1 MLKKCIAVVS
11 VMLALVL
18 SLIIIFEISDAQA
31 MGGGTITAAQTKN
44 TQNTSPQENTVQA
57 IPLSNPASDP
67 GSETGVWKP
76 AEEETTTPEENT
88 SDATSTTVPVPEPTT
103 IPVPE
108 PETEPSQETTLED
121 TDLAALTDESEP
133 TEETTSPTEALEELE
148 EVAPTEPVFFSE
160 EVSYSNEIVDEE
172 ADTIPEK
179 YGRYVPHF
187 YQNDYPDVRYGN
199 NTLARSGCSMTTLA
213 MLADYFTGYDYS
225 PVDFARWFGW
235 YGKNEVERLEYAA
248 TQLKLPWYEV
258 ENIQIALDAVSKGK
272 LAIILVNAASRY
284 TTSQHFILVTGVNPT
299 TGKYTIYDSNLTNY
313 SKWDLAD
320 GYENGVT
327 LGKLAVGFDGAWVF
341 DPYQMSENPFRYT
354 DPLDYTVQRYPDIPL
369 SEEDKLL
376 LAKLIWLEARG
387 EDMDGQQAVAE
398 VVLNRVKS
406 PYFPNTVSEVIWA
419 ENQFPSKFLA
429 TATPVQAQYDAI
441 DRARNC
447 ASVLGGDYQIVYYA
461 QWETNDNVLKKIGG
475 HYFMGWSTEEQRLHA
490 QAEKDFERTEFDF
503 SVSDPAIDDAMPE
516 ETEPIKP
523 DEDISMGHIDEW
535 TTMPNHS

>member
-44 TQNTSPQENTVQA
+44 TQDTSPQENTIQA

-67 GSETGVWKP
+67 ASETGVWKP
-76 AEEETTTPEENT
+76 AEEETTAPKENT

-103 IPVPE
+103 VPVPE
-108 PETEPSQETTLED
+108 PETEPSQETTSEV
-121 TDLAALTDESEP
+121 TDPAAPTDESEP
-133 TEETTSPTEALEELE
+133 TEETTSPTETLEELE

-535 TTMPNHS
+535 PTMPNHS

>member
-18 SLIIIFEISDAQA
+18 SLIIICEISDAQA
-31 MGGGTITAAQTKN
+31 MGGGTITAAQTGK
-44 TQNTSPQENTVQA
+44 TQGTSPQETTIQA
-57 IPLSNPASDP
+57 IPLSNPESDP
-67 GSETGVWKP
+67 ASETGVWKP
-76 AEEETTTPEENT
+76 AGEETTAPEENT

-103 IPVPE
+103 VPVPE
-108 PETEPSQETTLED
+108 PGTEPPQETTSEG
-121 TDLAALTDESEP
+121 TDPAAPSDESEP
-133 TEETTSPTEALEELE
+133 IEETTEALEELE
-148 EVAPTEPVFFSE
+148 DVAPTEPAFFSD
-160 EVSYSNEIVDEE
+160 EVLYSSEIVDEE

-213 MLADYFTGYDYS
+213 MLADYLTGYDYS
-225 PVDFARWFGW
+225 PVDFAKWFGW
-235 YGKNEVERLEYAA
+235 YGKNEVDRLEYAA

-313 SKWDLAD
+313 SKWDLED

-354 DPLDYTVQRYPDIPL
+354 DPLKYTDPRYPDIIL

-387 EDMDGQQAVAE
+387 ENMDGQQAVAE

-406 PYFPNTVSEVIWA
+406 PYFPDTVSEVIWA
-419 ENQFPSKFLA
+419 ENQFPSKFLS

-447 ASVLGGDYQIVYYA
+447 VSVLDGDYQIVYYA

-475 HYFMGWSTEEQRLHA
+475 HYFMGWSTEEQRIHA
-490 QAEKDFERTEFDF
+490 QAEKESGQTEFDI
-503 SVSDPAIDDAMPE
+503 SASDPAIDAAMPE
-516 ETEPIKP
+516 KTEPIKP
-523 DEDISMGHIDEW
+523 DEDIAMGHSEEW
-535 TTMPNHS
+535 ATMPNSS

>member
-44 TQNTSPQENTVQA
+44 TQDTSPQENTIQA

-67 GSETGVWKP
+67 ASETGVWKP
-76 AEEETTTPEENT
+76 AEEETTAPKENT

-103 IPVPE
+103 VPVPE
-108 PETEPSQETTLED
+108 PETEPSQETTSED
-121 TDLAALTDESEP
+121 TDPAAPTDESEP
-133 TEETTSPTEALEELE
+133 TEETTSPTETLEELE

-341 DPYQMSENPFRYT
+341 DPYQMSENPFRCT

-419 ENQFPSKFLA
+419 ENQFPSKFLT

-535 TTMPNHS
+535 PTMPNHS

>member
-1 MLKKCIAVVS
+1 MLKKCITVVS
-11 VMLALVL
+11 AMLALVL
-18 SLIIIFEISDAQA
+18 SLLIFLEISDAQT
-31 MGGGTITAAQTKN
+31 MGGSTITAAQAKKA
-44 TQNTSPQENTVQA
+44 QDTSPQKPTIQA
-57 IPLSNPASDP
+57 TFLSNSESTTPDGESQNPVDP
-67 GSETGVWKP
+67 TRATAAWKP
-76 AEEETTTPEENT
+76 AEEDATDPEENT
-88 SDATSTTVPVPEPTT
+88 SEATSTT

-108 PETEPSQETTLED
+108 PETEPLQEATSEG
-121 TDLAALTDESEP
+121 TDPAAPTAESDS
-133 TEETTSPTEALEELE
+133 TEETTSPTETTETLEELE

-160 EVSYSNEIVDEE
+160 EVSYSSEIVDEE

-225 PVDFARWFGW
+225 PVDFAKWFGW
-235 YGKNEVERLEYAA
+235 YGVSEVERLEYAA
-248 TQLKLPWYEV
+248 TQLKLPWHEV
-258 ENIQIALDAVSKGK
+258 ENIQIALDEVSNGK
-272 LAIILVNAASRY
+272 FAIILVNATSRY
-284 TTSQHFILVTGVNPT
+284 TTSQHFLLVTGVNPS

-313 SKWDLAD
+313 SQWDLKD

-341 DPYQMSENPFRYT
+341 DPYQMTENPFRYT
-354 DPLDYTVQRYPDIPL
+354 DPLEYTEPRYPDIIL

-376 LAKLIWLEARG
+376 LAKLVWLEARG

-447 ASVLGGDYQIVYYA
+447 VSVLDGDYQIVYYA
-461 QWETNDNVLKKIGG
+461 QWKMNDNVLKKIGG

-490 QAEKDFERTEFDF
+490 QAEKESE
-503 SVSDPAIDDAMPE
+503 
-516 ETEPIKP
+516 
-523 DEDISMGHIDEW
+523 
-535 TTMPNHS
+535 

>member
-1 MLKKCIAVVS
+1 
-11 VMLALVL
+11 MLALVL

-44 TQNTSPQENTVQA
+44 TQDTSPQENTIQA

-67 GSETGVWKP
+67 ASETGVWKP
-76 AEEETTTPEENT
+76 AEEETTAPKENT

-103 IPVPE
+103 VPVPE
-108 PETEPSQETTLED
+108 PETEPSQETTSED
-121 TDLAALTDESEP
+121 TDPAAPTDESEP
-133 TEETTSPTEALEELE
+133 TEETTSPTETLEELE

-419 ENQFPSKFLA
+419 ENQFPSKFLT

-535 TTMPNHS
+535 PTMPNHS

>member
-44 TQNTSPQENTVQA
+44 TQDTSPQENTIQA

-67 GSETGVWKP
+67 ASETGVWKP
-76 AEEETTTPEENT
+76 AEEETTAPEENT

-103 IPVPE
+103 VPVPE
-108 PETEPSQETTLED
+108 PETEPSQETTSED
-121 TDLAALTDESEP
+121 TDPAAPTDESEP
-133 TEETTSPTEALEELE
+133 TEETTSPTETLEELE

-535 TTMPNHS
+535 PTMPNHS

>member
-108 PETEPSQETTLED
+108 PETEPSQETTSED

-535 TTMPNHS
+535 PTMPNHS

>member
-108 PETEPSQETTLED
+108 PETEPSQETTSED
-121 TDLAALTDESEP
+121 TDLAAPTDESEP

-535 TTMPNHS
+535 PTMPNHS

>member
-1 MLKKCIAVVS
+1 M
-11 VMLALVL
+11 
-18 SLIIIFEISDAQA
+18 
-31 MGGGTITAAQTKN
+31 
-44 TQNTSPQENTVQA
+44 
-57 IPLSNPASDP
+57 
-67 GSETGVWKP
+67 
-76 AEEETTTPEENT
+76 
-88 SDATSTTVPVPEPTT
+88 
-103 IPVPE
+103 
-108 PETEPSQETTLED
+108 
-121 TDLAALTDESEP
+121 
-133 TEETTSPTEALEELE
+133 
-148 EVAPTEPVFFSE
+148 
-160 EVSYSNEIVDEE
+160 
-172 ADTIPEK
+172 
-179 YGRYVPHF
+179 PHF

-213 MLADYFTGYDYS
+213 MIADYFTGYDYS
-225 PVDFARWFGW
+225 PVDLAKWFGW

-248 TQLKLPWYEV
+248 TQLKLPWHEV
-258 ENIQIALDAVSKGK
+258 ENIQIALDEVSKGK

-313 SKWDLAD
+313 SKWDLED

-354 DPLDYTVQRYPDIPL
+354 DPLDYTVQRYPDITL

-376 LAKLIWLEARG
+376 LAKLVWLEARG

-441 DRARNC
+441 ERARNC
-447 ASVLGGDYQIVYYA
+447 ASVLDGNYQIVYYA
-461 QWETNDNVLKKIGG
+461 QWKMNDNVLKKIGG

-490 QAEKDFERTEFDF
+490 QAEKESEQTEFDF
-503 SVSDPAIDDAMPE
+503 SASDPAIDAAIPE
-516 ETEPIKP
+516 ETDPINP

-535 TTMPNHS
+535 PTMPNHS

>member
-1 MLKKCIAVVS
+1 MLKKCITVVS

-18 SLIIIFEISDAQA
+18 SLIIICEISDAQA
-31 MGGGTITAAQTKN
+31 MGGGTITAAQTEK
-44 TQNTSPQENTVQA
+44 TQDTSPQETTIQA
-57 IPLSNPASDP
+57 IPLSNPESDP
-67 GSETGVWKP
+67 ASETGVWKP
-76 AEEETTTPEENT
+76 AGEETTAPEENT
-88 SDATSTTVPVPEPTT
+88 SDATVPVPEPTT
-103 IPVPE
+103 VPVPVPE
-108 PETEPSQETTLED
+108 PETEPTQETTSEG
-121 TDLAALTDESEP
+121 TDPAAPSDESEP
-133 TEETTSPTEALEELE
+133 TEETTSPTETLEELE
-148 EVAPTEPVFFSE
+148 DVAPTEPVFFSD
-160 EVSYSNEIVDEE
+160 EVSYSSEIVDEE

-213 MLADYFTGYDYS
+213 MIADYFTGYDYS
-225 PVDFARWFGW
+225 PVDLAKWFGW

-248 TQLKLPWYEV
+248 TQLKLPWHEV
-258 ENIQIALDAVSKGK
+258 ENIQIALDEVSKGK

-313 SKWDLAD
+313 SKWDLED

-341 DPYQMSENPFRYT
+341 DPYQMTENPFRYT
-354 DPLDYTVQRYPDIPL
+354 DPLDYTVQRYPDITL

-376 LAKLIWLEARG
+376 LAKLVWLEARG

-406 PYFPNTVSEVIWA
+406 PYFPNTVSEVILA
-419 ENQFPSKFLA
+419 ENQFPSKFLT

-447 ASVLGGDYQIVYYA
+447 ASVLDGNYQIVYYA

-490 QAEKDFERTEFDF
+490 QAEKESEQTEFDF
-503 SVSDPAIDDAMPE
+503 SASDPAIDAAMPE
-516 ETEPIKP
+516 ETDPINP
-523 DEDISMGHIDEW
+523 DEDISMGHIEEW
-535 TTMPNHS
+535 PTMPNHN

>member
-108 PETEPSQETTLED
+108 PETEPSQETTSED
-121 TDLAALTDESEP
+121 TDLAAPTDESEP
-133 TEETTSPTEALEELE
+133 TEETTSPTEALEEPE

-535 TTMPNHS
+535 PTMPNHS